1 MSSFALI
8 QALVIG
14 LVVAFSAWQAFRKL
28 LPQTSRRLLAGM
40 SAALDRPTRS
50 AIARRLGRW
59 LQPAEVKSGG
69 CGSGDGCGS
78 CGGCAP
84 AKPEVTE
91 AVEQP
96 LHFRP
101 RQ

>member
-50 AIARRLGRW
+50 AIA
-59 LQPAEVKSGG
+59 
-69 CGSGDGCGS
+69 
-78 CGGCAP
+78 
-84 AKPEVTE
+84 
-91 AVEQP
+91 
-96 LHFRP
+96 
-101 RQ
+101 